1 MKKLID
7 LIRFKNILPHL
18 SAVLIFIGISF
29 CVFYPVIKGKKL
41 FQSDIQQ
48 YQGMSKQLQESRK
61 KGVELYWIDNAFGG
75 MPTYQLGAKYPFDFL
90 TPIHKIVRLLPHPT
104 FLVFLYFLSC
114 YLLLLSMR
122 VPMKYALFGALAYG
136 LSTYLL
142 IIIQV
147 GHNTKAQALGYLPFV
162 LAGVQWVFRKKY
174 FLGFVFSCFAIA
186 MQIRANHYQITYY
199 LLLLLLVFGVVQ
211 LWNHFKNDQHIDFFN

>member
-61 KGVELYWIDNAFGG
+61 KGGELYWIDNAFGG

-90 TPIHKIVRLLPHPT
+90 TPIHKIVRLLPHPI
-104 FLVFLYFLSC
+104 FLVFLYFLGC
-114 YLLLLSMR
+114 YFLFLSMR

-174 FLGFVFSCFAIA
+174 FLVYVTPS
-186 MQIRANHYQITYY
+186 ITAGCSTT
-199 LLLLLLVFGVVQ
+199 FG
-211 LWNHFKNDQHIDFFN
+211 